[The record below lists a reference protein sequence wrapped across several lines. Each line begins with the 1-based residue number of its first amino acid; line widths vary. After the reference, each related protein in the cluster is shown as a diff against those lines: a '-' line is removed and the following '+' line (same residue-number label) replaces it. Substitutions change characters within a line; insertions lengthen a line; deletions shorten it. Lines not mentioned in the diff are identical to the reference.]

1 VNDPVARIP
10 EQRDPH
16 SPEIAPI
23 PLQESLAWH
32 RPGIHRVRLHGRD
45 IWVRMDE
52 RGIAS
57 MSSLGPD
64 KLARVPLEQHDA
76 PRNSTVD

>member
-1 VNDPVARIP
+1 MSDPANQIP
-10 EQRDPH
+10 AQRGP
-16 SPEIAPI
+16 SSEEGEPI
-23 PLQESLAWH
+23 PLKESVAWH
-32 RPGIHRVRLHGRD
+32 RPGVHRVRIHGQD

-64 KLARVPLEQHDA
+64 KLAHIPLE
-76 PRNSTVD
+76 